1 MSFSKIR
8 NNVLWCI
15 LLLWTFS
22 MAGNVISSDLKGD
35 EEAAQDEQT
44 SKTFRDGNI
53 VQPGDVQLNTDGSEA
68 GILSPVDVQSTDR
81 TFRDGDVIKSGDVQI
96 NTDGSETGNFLRPVD
111 VQSTDRKS

>member
-22 MAGNVISSDLKGD
+22 MAGNIVSSDLKGD
-35 EEAAQDEQT
+35 EEATQDEQT

-53 VQPGDVQLNTDGSEA
+53 VQPGDVQLNTDGS
-68 GILSPVDVQSTDR
+68 D
-81 TFRDGDVIKSGDVQI
+81 
-96 NTDGSETGNFLRPVD
+96 TGNFLRPVD
-111 VQSTDRKS
+111 VQSTDRTGNIVPANNNVIIKSTDKTFRAVSYTHLTLPTTPYV